1 MSEMEVIGSA
11 FQGVQDQ
18 NVRLL
23 KQLNAHA
30 DANIQLMNEVRL
42 SLTRIVL
49 VVLMLC
55 VVQRM
60 RSARLKATISEQKEA
75 LEAAEA
81 VRSQHAEN
89 VGRLEQRIATLMAQ
103 NAAGDRENVMRL
115 SAIEAHRKRA
125 QDLAQQLYETQT
137 RLVERDSNMVEVR
150 R

>member
-1 MSEMEVIGSA
+1 MEVIGSA

-125 QDLAQQLYETQT
+125 QDLAQQLHETQT